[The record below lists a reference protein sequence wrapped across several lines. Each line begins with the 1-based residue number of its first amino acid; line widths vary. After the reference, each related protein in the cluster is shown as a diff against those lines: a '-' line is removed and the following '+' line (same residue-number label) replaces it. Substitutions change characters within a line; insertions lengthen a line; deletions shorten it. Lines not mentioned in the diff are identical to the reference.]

1 MYNQIIFSK
10 HENIFMKC
18 EVTNLFLDER
28 VNTNFNKLNENDLY
42 IAHFINTHI
51 PQCKTMKIQELAEHT
66 HASNATIHRF
76 TRKLGFDG
84 YSDFKSYLKF
94 ETEQAH
100 QLPSDSIE
108 GFKQEIENTFTYLER
123 IDYDLITD
131 KIYQAETIYLYG
143 TGLAQMNVAQEAQ
156 RILLTI
162 HKSIIVLH
170 DVHEFKM
177 VLNKTTPKDIFFIIS
192 LSGESEQLTDIS
204 NLLQL
209 RQKYFFSVTTLK
221 DNTLAQKASYNIYVS
236 SNTFYLADGID
247 YSSFISYHIFF
258 ETLLRKYNER
268 KVIGE
273 LH

>member
-1 MYNQIIFSK
+1 M
-10 HENIFMKC
+10 
-18 EVTNLFLDER
+18 FLDER
-28 VNTNFNKLNENDLY
+28 VNNNFNKLNENDLH

-51 PQCKTMKIQELAEHT
+51 NQCKTMKIQELAANT

-94 ETEQAH
+94 ETEQSH

-123 IDYDLITD
+123 IDYELITD
-131 KIYQAETIYLYG
+131 KINQAETVYLYG

-162 HKSIIVLH
+162 HKNIIVLH

-177 VLNKTTPKDIFFIIS
+177 VLNKATPKDIFLSFRFPEKQRNFQIS
-192 LSGESEQLTDIS
+192 L
-204 NLLQL
+204 
-209 RQKYFFSVTTLK
+209 
-221 DNTLAQKASYNIYVS
+221 IYCNCVK
-236 SNTFYLADGID
+236 NTF
-247 YSSFISYHIFF
+247 SQ
-258 ETLLRKYNER
+258 
-268 KVIGE
+268 
-273 LH
+273 